1 MNMRCRFFPPME
13 LAASAEKQEIEQ
25 FVLFYVPYV
34 VVRTRSTIDLS
45 TLFFSYNATEWINP
59 LDESGKTEVSQDDK
73 DRPSAQN

>member
-13 LAASAEKQEIEQ
+13 LAASGEKQEIEQ

-45 TLFFSYNATEWINP
+45 TLCLSYNATEWISP

-73 DRPSAQN
+73 DRSSAPN